1 MFICGMNAKMFALI
15 SASVHYRYEKWIHS
29 GDKYFGCTTVLTSQH
44 ECIHDDNVSNEVHCS
59 PSDRIA
65 LIKKALILSMRSNLW
80 TVHGHSTLHQ
90 ILALNYDSDR
100 HW

>member
-1 MFICGMNAKMFALI
+1 MQKCLLSLVQASTTGMKNGDTAA
-15 SASVHYRYEKWIHS
+15 
-29 GDKYFGCTTVLTSQH
+29 DKYFGCTTVLTSQH
-44 ECIHDDNVSNEVHCS
+44 ERIHDDNVSNEVHCS